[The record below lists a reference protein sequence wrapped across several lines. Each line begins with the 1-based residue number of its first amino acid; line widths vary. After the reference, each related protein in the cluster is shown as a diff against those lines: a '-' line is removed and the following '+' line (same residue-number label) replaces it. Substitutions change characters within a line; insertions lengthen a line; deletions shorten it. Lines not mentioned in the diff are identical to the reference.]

1 MIQHVRMSLIM
12 GFIATAIFGCS
23 KPKDLQYID
32 FENFQVQELGLGE
45 SVISADLKYYNPNN
59 FRLNLKEGDLDVSLN
74 NTFLGNSK
82 LDTLLQ
88 IPKKDTFLIPLK
100 MKVDMRTFLSKALNV
115 LFTNEVD
122 VKLDGNAKLGKGG
135 IYFNV
140 PIHYQ
145 GKQKLHLNLFK

>member
-1 MIQHVRMSLIM
+1 MIQKLRIGLI
-12 GFIATAIFGCS
+12 TAFTGVVIFGCS

-32 FENFQVQELGLGE
+32 FENFQVKEVGLGE

-59 FRLNLKEGDLDVSLN
+59 FRMTLKEGDLDVSLN

-82 LDTLLQ
+82 LDTLLE
-88 IPKKDTFLIPLK
+88 IPRKDTFLIPLK
-100 MKVDMRTFLSKALNV
+100 MKVDMRTFLSRALNV
-115 LFTNEVD
+115 LLTNEVD
-122 VKLDGNAKLGKGG
+122 VKLDGKAKLGKAG

-145 GKQKLHLNLFK
+145 GKQKFHMNLFK